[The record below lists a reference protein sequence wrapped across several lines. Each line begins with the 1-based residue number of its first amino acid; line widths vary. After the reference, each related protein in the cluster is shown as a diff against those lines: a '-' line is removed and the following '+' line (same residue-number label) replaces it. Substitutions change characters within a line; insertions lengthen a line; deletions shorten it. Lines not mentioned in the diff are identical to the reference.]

1 MPDYLICSIDCRRQF
16 THKLL
21 IQSSGRKSKETR
33 ENYESI
39 LKRSQARFPDA
50 TLPDIVNFDSNIQGE
65 AERQVSLDTNKRVKL
80 KEKEVISFDQL
91 HINAVHQRFVSAG
104 EMKFLIL
111 VDKLLARRSRVTSK
125 QINEFKKALTST
137 IQAEFPNYSLPEDRT
152 HRENKMADL
161 RELFRLKEL
170 RTDFTKESFEEA
182 RNKTREAHNF
192 PAQNFQRIRPYDLF
206 LQHVKS
212 EGRWTSFNEVV
223 QLWKQLPEDERSE
236 FEEKA
241 KRVKQEIA
249 DFEQNKLPQLLS
261 DPNKFYWLLRVSFK
275 HCQNC
280 CNILGFGG
288 EKVPF

>member
-1 MPDYLICSIDCRRQF
+1 
-16 THKLL
+16 
-21 IQSSGRKSKETR
+21 
-33 ENYESI
+33 
-39 LKRSQARFPDA
+39 
-50 TLPDIVNFDSNIQGE
+50 
-65 AERQVSLDTNKRVKL
+65 
-80 KEKEVISFDQL
+80 
-91 HINAVHQRFVSAG
+91 
-104 EMKFLIL
+104 MKFLIL
-111 VDKLLARRSRVTSK
+111 VDQLYVKRGRSKLIAEIK
-125 QINEFKKALTST
+125 HALIRT
-137 IQAEFPNYSLPEDRT
+137 IEAEFPNYSLPEDRT

-192 PAQNFQRIRPYDLF
+192 PAENFQRIRPYDLF

-249 DFEQNKLPQLLS
+249 DFEQNKLPLLLS

-275 HCQNC
+275 HCRNC

-288 EKVPF
+288 KKVPF